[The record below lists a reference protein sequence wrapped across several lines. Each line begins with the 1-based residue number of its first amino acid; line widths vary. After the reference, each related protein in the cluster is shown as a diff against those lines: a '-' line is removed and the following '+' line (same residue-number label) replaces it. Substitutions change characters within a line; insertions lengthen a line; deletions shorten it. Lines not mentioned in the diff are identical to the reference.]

1 MIPGPN
7 ESTTGHSGAEHHG
20 HPVENFPD
28 YNRTARTHV
37 GESIADTRNWPGIV
51 LVALG
56 LVGLGLTLT
65 AAGYGFEGWAVIGA
79 IATVLCFAAGI
90 LLVVAEHRR
99 LKAKEG
105 RQLSDQAGH

>member
-1 MIPGPN
+1 MLPGPN

-20 HPVENFPD
+20 RPEENFPD
-28 YNRTARTHV
+28 YTRTSRTHV

-65 AAGYGFEGWAVIGA
+65 AAGYGFEGWAIIGA
-79 IATVLCFAAGI
+79 IATVLCFAVGV
-90 LLVVAEHRR
+90 LVVVAEHRR

-105 RQLSDQAGH
+105 KQLSDPAGH